1 MLTVSVTET
10 VSSGIVETLEL
21 CMFQLGNDNSK
32 LANLGPVLS
41 QLNKNEILNNPISL
55 FHNYHNK

>member
-21 CMFQLGNDNSK
+21 CMLQLGNDNSK

-41 QLNKNEILNNPISL
+41 QLNKKEILNNPISL